1 MWDWLIKYLFNYPV
15 RYLTTRALSQQN
27 IHPMMPLTLSV
38 KVFTE
43 NAHSGLEIPMLF
55 QDSREREYLEIPMLF
70 QNYTEGEREFWRK
83 K

>member
-1 MWDWLIKYLFNYPV
+1 
-15 RYLTTRALSQQN
+15 
-27 IHPMMPLTLSV
+27 MMPLTLSV

-70 QNYTEGEREFWRK
+70 QNYTEGEREF
-83 K
+83 